1 VIALSGVNCATSSS
15 GVADL
20 MKILETSQ
28 QANLDMAKKII
39 KVANAA
45 QVSQAEA
52 TGLGQV
58 LDLYA

>member
-1 VIALSGVNCATSSS
+1 MSGVNCVNS
-15 GVADL
+15 GAAAADL

-28 QANLDMAKKII
+28 KANLELAEKII
-39 KVANAA
+39 KVANTA

>member
-1 VIALSGVNCATSSS
+1 
-15 GVADL
+15 
-20 MKILETSQ
+20 
-28 QANLDMAKKII
+28 MAKKII

>member
-1 VIALSGVNCATSSS
+1 VIALSGINAVNS

-28 QANLDMAKKII
+28 QANIEMAEKII

-52 TGLGQV
+52 TGLGMA

>member
-1 VIALSGVNCATSSS
+1 MSGINAVNS

-28 QANLDMAKKII
+28 QANIEMAEKII

-52 TGLGQV
+52 TGLGMA

>member
-1 VIALSGVNCATSSS
+1 MSGVSGVNCGSN
-15 GVADL
+15 VADL

>member
-1 VIALSGVNCATSSS
+1 MIALSGINAVNS

-28 QANLDMAKKII
+28 QANIEMAEKII

-52 TGLGQV
+52 TGLGMA

>member
-1 VIALSGVNCATSSS
+1 MSGVSGVNSSS
-15 GVADL
+15 AVADL

-28 QANLDMAKKII
+28 QANIEMAEKLI

>member
-1 VIALSGVNCATSSS
+1 MSGVNSVS
-15 GVADL
+15 GGSNVADL

-28 QANLDMAKKII
+28 QANIEMAEKLI

-45 QVSQAEA
+45 QVSQSEA

>member
-1 VIALSGVNCATSSS
+1 LSGVNCVNS
-15 GVADL
+15 GAAAADL

-28 QANLDMAKKII
+28 KANLELAEKII
-39 KVANAA
+39 KVANTA

>member
-1 VIALSGVNCATSSS
+1 MSGVSAVNNAA
-15 GVADL
+15 ADL
-20 MKILETSQ
+20 MKVLENSQ
-28 QANLDMAKKII
+28 EANLDMAKKII
-39 KVANAA
+39 KVANTA

>member
-1 VIALSGVNCATSSS
+1 VIALSGVNCVNS
-15 GVADL
+15 GAAAADL

-28 QANLDMAKKII
+28 KANLELAEKII
-39 KVANAA
+39 KVANTA

>member
-1 VIALSGVNCATSSS
+1 MSGVSGVNSSS
-15 GVADL
+15 AVADL
-20 MKILETSQ
+20 MKILEDSQ
-28 QANLDMAKKII
+28 QANIEMAEKLI
-39 KVANAA
+39 KVANTA